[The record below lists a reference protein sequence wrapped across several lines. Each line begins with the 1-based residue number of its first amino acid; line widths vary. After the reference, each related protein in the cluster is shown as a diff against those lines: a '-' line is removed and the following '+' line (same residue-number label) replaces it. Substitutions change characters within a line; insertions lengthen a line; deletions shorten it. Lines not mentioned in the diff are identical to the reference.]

1 MDNTCRPL
9 IPPLQTTYA
18 LGMGRLGGDSKI
30 RDPMFV
36 GSTELGWWLRAQPWS
51 GRHSVVPDELPVHL
65 VGLTVDVAEPQAADK
80 CR

>member
-1 MDNTCRPL
+1 
-9 IPPLQTTYA
+9 
-18 LGMGRLGGDSKI
+18 
-30 RDPMFV
+30 MFV